1 MITAGIDVGAKTVKV
16 VILQDG
22 KVLARSL
29 VLTGFEQGKAAEEA
43 FALAL
48 KQAGLAAKDIQ
59 KVAATGAGR
68 TSVSFATDSVTD
80 VAADAR
86 GAVFVNPNARTV
98 IDVGAEEGRGIST
111 DAKGKVIDFAVN
123 ERCAA
128 GAGTFTEAM
137 ARAIEAKLEDMGD
150 LSLRST
156 QEVPLNAQCAV
167 FAESEVVSLVHAKT
181 SKEDIA
187 RAIHDGISNRI
198 AAMARRVGVQND
210 IVLIGGVAKNKGFVA
225 SLKRQL
231 EAEIKTPDEPEY
243 VGALGAA
250 VIAAS

>member
-1 MITAGIDVGAKTVKV
+1 MITAGIDVGSKTVKV

-48 KQAGLAAKDIQ
+48 KQAGLSAKDIQ
-59 KVAATGAGR
+59 KVVATGAGR
-68 TSVSFATDSVTD
+68 TSVSFATESVSD

-86 GAVFVNPNARTV
+86 GAVFINPNAKTV

-111 DAKGKVIDFAVN
+111 DTRGKVLDFAVN

-137 ARAIEAKLEDMGD
+137 ARAIEVKLEDMGE
-150 LSLRST
+150 LSLKST
-156 QEVPLNAQCAV
+156 QEIPLNAQCAV

-231 EAEIKTPDEPEY
+231 EADIKIPDEPEY

-250 VIAAS
+250 LIAAS

>member
-1 MITAGIDVGAKTVKV
+1 
-16 VILQDG
+16 
-22 KVLARSL
+22 VLD
-29 VLTGFEQGKAAEEA
+29 E
-43 FALAL
+43 
-48 KQAGLAAKDIQ
+48 
-59 KVAATGAGR
+59 
-68 TSVSFATDSVTD
+68 
-80 VAADAR
+80 R
-86 GAVFVNPNARTV
+86 GADGLDRVGRRERRRHVASREDRNAQVDDSSRARAYAMVARCGLPRARYASAVNPNARTV